1 MLPRGTVVKQETPR
15 HHALSMPTLE
25 ESLRSGDPGLLLYGI
40 TPPKAQNTAEK
51 NSQITQTR
59 IERIRD
65 LPIDGVVVYDLQD
78 ETSRIPQE
86 RPFPFI
92 ETLPADRY
100 GDEDLSPLPFPRIV
114 YQCVNKYDQPSLRSF
129 LSRRPSRLTVFA
141 GAPSRND
148 TRGTSLAD
156 AYTLAREYPDTLL
169 GGIAIAERHGGA
181 HDEASRLVH
190 KMDQGC
196 SFFISQCVYDT
207 NGFRNMLSDYY
218 YLCKDSGRPM
228 VPIIITL
235 TPCGSVKTLEFLK
248 WLGISIPRWIENDL
262 AHSID
267 TLNHSIEL
275 CTGILEDIARFCGTK
290 GIPLGCNVESVAVRR
305 DEVLASLELVQRAS
319 RILIDAGLR
328 RKDGLSVS

>member
-1 MLPRGTVVKQETPR
+1 MTQETVPR
-15 HHALSMPTLE
+15 QSTTLPSPLEHALRNGAS
-25 ESLRSGDPGLLLYGI
+25 GLLLYGI
-40 TPPKAQNTAEK
+40 TPPKSQNTEEK

-59 IERIRD
+59 IERIQD

-92 ETLPADRY
+92 ETIPADRY

-129 LSRRPSRLTVFA
+129 LSSRPSRLTVFA

-156 AYTLAREYPDTLL
+156 AYTLAREYPNTLL
-169 GGIAIAERHGGA
+169 GGIAIAERHGGR

-190 KMDQGC
+190 KIDQGC

-218 YLCKDSGRPM
+218 YLCKESGRPM

-235 TPCGSVKTLEFLK
+235 TPCGSLKTLEFLK

-262 AHSID
+262 AHSVD
-267 TLNHSIEL
+267 TLGHSIDL
-275 CTGILEDIARFCGTK
+275 CTGILEDITSFCASK

-305 DEVLASLELVQRAS
+305 DEVLASLDLVHRAA
-319 RILIDAGLR
+319 RILTRAGLR
-328 RKDGLSVS
+328 ADRR